1 MKKILLLTTL
11 LIVGLLLT
19 GCIENKWKIHW
30 SEDLTWWYTKN
41 PNIEE
46 LKRQQKEKELETSKI
61 PAIFKDINLENIDIR
76 SINLQE
82 LKPEELLYLREN
94 IDYSKLSDEDK
105 TYLMI
110 WHDPYDYV
118 EDDGYHII
126 TSHLIS
132 DECAYNSDEY
142 GIKLNFNKWNDCK
155 ILYQEIKDKNWVNTL
170 KRFSVNSLP
179 IHDKWWFEWYGLL
192 WRVYIVPI
200 DEEVDEHWMDNY
212 NNYFWIEIW
221 ENNNYRF
228 YIDVWVNSPS
238 YYYTYYPISYND
250 FVCDNMKK
258 LDNWTM
264 VDKNWR
270 YCHERDKDW
279 EKLWIDMPNPMLWT
293 YDTTSYKMKEFIQ
306 FYDL

>member
-11 LIVGLLLT
+11 LIGGLLLT
-19 GCIENKWKIHW
+19 GCLENKWKIHW
-30 SEDLTWWYTKN
+30 SEELTWWYTKN

-46 LKRQQKEKELETSKI
+46 FKRQQKEKELETSKI

-118 EDDGYHII
+118 EDNGYYVI

-132 DECAYNSDEY
+132 EECVYNSDEY
-142 GIKLNFNKWNDCK
+142 GIKLNFDKWNDCK

-179 IHDKWWFEWYGLL
+179 IHDKWWFEWFSLL
-192 WRVYIVPI
+192 WRVYIVPVN
-200 DEEVDEHWMDNY
+200 EEVDEHWMDRY
-212 NNYFWIEIW
+212 NNYLWIEIW
-221 ENNNYRF
+221 SNNNYRF
-228 YIDVWVNSPS
+228 YIDVWSSSPS
-238 YYYTYYPISYND
+238 YYYTYYPISYD
-250 FVCDNMKK
+250 DLVCENMKK
-258 LDNWTM
+258 LDDWNM
-264 VDKNWR
+264 IDKNWR
-270 YCHERDKDW
+270 YCYERDNDW
-279 EKLWIDMPNPMLWT
+279 ESLWIDMPNPMLWI
-293 YDTTSYKMKEFIQ
+293 YESVSYKMKDFMQ
-306 FYDL
+306 FYN

>member
-1 MKKILLLTTL
+1 MKKIWLLTTL
-11 LIVGLLLT
+11 LVGGLLLT
-19 GCIENKWKIHW
+19 GCIN
-30 SEDLTWWYTKN
+30 EDVEQDNTILTWGFTPVPRVDKEN
-41 PNIEE
+41 QQDSKQPEIPEVFSNID
-46 LKRQQKEKELETSKI
+46 LSK
-61 PAIFKDINLENIDIR
+61 IDIR

-105 TYLMI
+105 MYLMI

-142 GIKLNFNKWNDCK
+142 GIRMNLDKWNDCK
-155 ILYQEIKDKNWVNTL
+155 ISYQEIEDKNWVKTMNS
-170 KRFSVNSLP
+170 FSIYSLP
-179 IHDKWWFEWYGLL
+179 VHDKWWFEWYGLL
-192 WRVYIVPI
+192 WEIYVVPI
-200 DEEVDEHWMDNY
+200 NKKVDDY
-212 NNYFWIEIW
+212 IWIEIW
-221 ENNNYRF
+221 GNNNYRF
-228 YIDVWVNSPS
+228 YIDVWNASPS
-238 YYYTYYPISYND
+238 YYYTYYPISYDD
-250 FVCDNMKK
+250 FVCENMKK

-270 YCHERDKDW
+270 YCYERDKDW
-279 EKLWIDMPNPMLWT
+279 KKLWIDMPDPMLWI
-293 YDTTSYKMKEFIQ
+293 YEIASYKMKEFIQ